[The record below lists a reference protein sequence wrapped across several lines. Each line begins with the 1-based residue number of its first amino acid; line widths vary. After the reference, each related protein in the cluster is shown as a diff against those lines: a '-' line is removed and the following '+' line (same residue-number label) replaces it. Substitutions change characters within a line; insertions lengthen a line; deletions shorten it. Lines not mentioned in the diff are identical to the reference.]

1 MRETRSTCCYCGVGC
16 GVIIASDGL
25 ETDIKR
31 FDQVLK
37 DTMKISEIVYGAVE
51 RPDIVIVEGLN
62 VLQPAK
68 LPKDGQANLEA
79 TIHRAL
85 ELGIHHIE
93 TARDLMADAA
103 TEIEALR
110 DQNHVYHAEIGR
122 LKDMIE
128 LLYKA
133 SK

>member
-1 MRETRSTCCYCGVGC
+1 MLFRSEP
-16 GVIIASDGL
+16 I
-25 ETDIKR
+25 
-31 FDQVLK
+31 
-37 DTMKISEIVYGAVE
+37 
-51 RPDIVIVEGLN
+51 N
-62 VLQPAK
+62 
-68 LPKDGQANLEA
+68 
-79 TIHRAL
+79 
-85 ELGIHHIE
+85 HIE

-103 TEIEALR
+103 TEIEALRDEVYSVTQANEGIKEANQRLR